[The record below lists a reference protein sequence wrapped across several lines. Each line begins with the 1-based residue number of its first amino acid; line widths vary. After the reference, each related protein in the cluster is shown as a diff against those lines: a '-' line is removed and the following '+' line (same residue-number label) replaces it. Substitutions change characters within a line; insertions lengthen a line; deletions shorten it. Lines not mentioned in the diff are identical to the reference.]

1 MLRCDRRKLGGLA
14 GALATMLIVV
24 AQVRSQPPETA
35 WTGIRPTGTANRD
48 NTLLAQ
54 AQLLNYLEPE
64 FVSRRESSI
73 VEPAASRIQQAAFGS
88 DEPSDL
94 IGTELLLNE
103 AVMSYHDG
111 RYAEAWRQLQLLDR
125 ADPTVAYYRGLALQA
140 LGRTDAAA
148 GEFQS
153 SGIQSPISDN
163 WQSPMASQAFASE
176 DAEEAP
182 EPRPWNLTLLTGI
195 EYDSNIRLA
204 PNFGGLG
211 SGIKRNDGRVVAAL
225 FGDYLLWNGEG
236 GNLGLLGSVYQ
247 SGQFQLSEFNISN
260 FMGGFY
266 ANKTVGEH
274 WLLGTNYQL
283 NETLLDGNQFSLNH
297 RLVGNAT
304 YLASWG
310 HSTAYYEFDN
320 IDLSAP
326 ALIAAQKRSGTT
338 NSVGVTQAIYLLEGA
353 GRLYFGYRYGRTSS
367 DGSDFDF
374 NSNMVTARVEV
385 PLEGLALPFLNDC
398 VVDAEYRYFRDCYDN
413 ANSLD
418 FFGRTRRDNRSEVRA
433 GLQKFFNKNVS
444 VRLDYTYVHN
454 QSNVANLFDVHFYE
468 YNRHIVSTQL
478 IYDF

>member
-1 MLRCDRRKLGGLA
+1 MLQCDRRKLGRLA
-14 GALATMLIVV
+14 GALATILIVV
-24 AQVRSQPPETA
+24 AQARSQPPETTWA
-35 WTGIRPTGTANRD
+35 ADANHG
-48 NTLLAQ
+48 NSLLAQ
-54 AQLLNYLEPE
+54 AHLLNY
-64 FVSRRESSI
+64 
-73 VEPAASRIQQAAFGS
+73 VEPMGESRGRLALGGLE
-88 DEPSDL
+88 EPDDL
-94 IGTELLLNE
+94 IGTELLLND
-103 AVMSYHDG
+103 AVLSYHDG
-111 RYAEAWRQLQLLDR
+111 RYEEAWRQLQSLDR
-125 ADPTVAYYRGLALQA
+125 ADPTVAYYRGLTLQA
-140 LGRTDAAA
+140 LGRTEAAA

-153 SGIQSPISDN
+153 SGIQGPTADN
-163 WQSPMASQAFASE
+163 GQAAMATPVAQPQS
-176 DAEEAP
+176 AES
-182 EPRPWNLTLLTGI
+182 RPWNLTLLTGL

-204 PNFGGLG
+204 PSFVGLG
-211 SGIKRNDGRVVAAL
+211 SGIKRNDGRAVAAL

-247 SGQFQLSEFNISN
+247 SGQFDLSQFNISN

-266 ANKTVGEH
+266 ANKSIGEH

-283 NETLLDGNQFSLNH
+283 NETLLEGNQFSLNH

-304 YLASWG
+304 YLTGWG

-320 IDLSAP
+320 IDLQAP

-353 GRLYFGYRYGRTSS
+353 GRLYFGYRYGRTNS
-367 DGSDFDF
+367 DGTDFVY

-385 PLEGLALPFLNDC
+385 PLEGLNLPFLDDC
-398 VVDAEYRYFRDCYDN
+398 VVDAEYRFFRDQYDN

-418 FFGRTRRDNRSEVRA
+418 FFGRVRRDNRSEVRT

-444 VRLDYTYVHN
+444 MRLDYTYVHN

>member
-1 MLRCDRRKLGGLA
+1 MLQCDRRKLGGLA

-24 AQVRSQPPETA
+24 AQVRSQPPETTRTDSRSTRA
-35 WTGIRPTGTANRD
+35 ANRG

-54 AQLLNYLEPE
+54 ARLLNYLEPDDA
-64 FVSRRESSI
+64 SSGND
-73 VEPAASRIQQAAFGS
+73 AAGDSA
-88 DEPSDL
+88 EPSDL
-94 IGTELLLNE
+94 IGTELLLND

-111 RYAEAWRQLQLLDR
+111 QYEEAWRQLQSLDR
-125 ADPTVAYYRGLALQA
+125 ADPTVDYYRGLTLQA
-140 LGRTDAAA
+140 LGRTEAAA

-153 SGIQSPISDN
+153 SGIQAPTADN
-163 WQSPMASQAFASE
+163 WPAAMASQTGQQQNFAE
-176 DAEEAP
+176 DSPA
-182 EPRPWNLTLLTGI
+182 RPWNLTLLTGI

-204 PNFGGLG
+204 PNFAGLG

-266 ANKTVGEH
+266 ANKTIGDH

-283 NETLLDGNQFSLNH
+283 NETLLEGNQFSLNH

-304 YLASWG
+304 YLAGWG

-320 IDLSAP
+320 IDLRAP
-326 ALIAAQKRSGTT
+326 ALIAAQKRSGAT

-353 GRLYFGYRYGRTSS
+353 GRLYFGYRYGRTNSE
-367 DGSDFDF
+367 GSDFDF

-385 PLEGLALPFLNDC
+385 PLEGLDLPFLNDC
-398 VVDAEYRYFRDCYDN
+398 VVDAEYRFFRDQYDN

-418 FFGRTRRDNRSEVRA
+418 FFGRARRDSRSEVRT

-444 VRLDYTYVHN
+444 MRLDYTYVHN

>member
-14 GALATMLIVV
+14 GALATILIAV
-24 AQVRSQPPETA
+24 AQARSQPPETTRA
-35 WTGIRPTGTANRD
+35 AGANRG
-48 NTLLAQ
+48 NSLLAQ
-54 AQLLNYLEPE
+54 ARLLNY
-64 FVSRRESSI
+64 
-73 VEPAASRIQQAAFGS
+73 VEPVDESRGELALGGIE
-88 DEPSDL
+88 EPSDL
-94 IGTELLLNE
+94 IGTELLLND

-111 RYAEAWRQLQLLDR
+111 RYEEAWQQLQLLDR
-125 ADPTVAYYRGLALQA
+125 ADPTVAYYRGLTLQA
-140 LGRTDAAA
+140 LGRAEAAA

-153 SGIQSPISDN
+153 SGIQAPTADN
-163 WQSPMASQAFASE
+163 WHAAMAAPVAQPQCSE
-176 DAEEAP
+176 S
-182 EPRPWNLTLLTGI
+182 RPWNLTLLTGL

-204 PNFGGLG
+204 PNFSGLG
-211 SGIKRNDGRVVAAL
+211 SGIKRNDGRAVAAL

-236 GNLGLLGSVYQ
+236 GNLGLLGSAYQ
-247 SGQFQLSEFNISN
+247 SGQFDLNQFNITN

-266 ANKTVGEH
+266 ANKTIGEH

-283 NETLLDGNQFSLNH
+283 NETLLEGNQFSLNH

-304 YLASWG
+304 YLAGWG
-310 HSTAYYEFDN
+310 HSTAYYEFDD
-320 IDLSAP
+320 IDLRAP
-326 ALIAAQKRSGTT
+326 ALIAAQKRSGVT

-353 GRLYFGYRYGRTSS
+353 GRLYFGYRYGRTSA

-385 PLEGLALPFLNDC
+385 PLEGLELPFLNDC
-398 VVDAEYRYFRDCYDN
+398 VVDAEYRYFRDQYDN

-418 FFGRTRRDNRSEVRA
+418 FFGRVRRDNRSEVRT

-444 VRLDYTYVHN
+444 MRLDYTYVHN

>member
-14 GALATMLIVV
+14 GALATILIVV
-24 AQVRSQPPETA
+24 AQVQSQPPET
-35 WTGIRPTGTANRD
+35 TRTAGENRG
-48 NTLLAQ
+48 NSLLAQ
-54 AQLLNYLEPE
+54 ARLLDY
-64 FVSRRESSI
+64 VESEDESN
-73 VEPAASRIQQAAFGS
+73 VELAVGVL

-94 IGTELLLNE
+94 IGTELLLND

-111 RYAEAWRQLQLLDR
+111 RYEEAWRQLQSLDR
-125 ADPTVAYYRGLALQA
+125 ADPTVAYYRGLTLQA
-140 LGRTDAAA
+140 LGRTEAAA

-153 SGIQSPISDN
+153 SGIQAPTADN
-163 WQSPMASQAFASE
+163 WQAAMAAPVAQPQCSE
-176 DAEEAP
+176 S
-182 EPRPWNLTLLTGI
+182 RPWNLTLLTGL

-204 PNFGGLG
+204 PNFAGLG
-211 SGIKRNDGRVVAAL
+211 SGIKRNDGRAVAAL

-236 GNLGLLGSVYQ
+236 GNLGLLGSAYQ
-247 SGQFQLSEFNISN
+247 SGQFDLNQFNITN

-266 ANKTVGEH
+266 ANKTIGEH

-283 NETLLDGNQFSLNH
+283 NETLLEGNQFSLNH

-304 YLASWG
+304 YLAGWG

-320 IDLSAP
+320 IDLQAP
-326 ALIAAQKRSGTT
+326 ALIAAQKRSGAT

-353 GRLYFGYRYGRTSS
+353 GRLYFGYRYGRTNSE
-367 DGSDFDF
+367 GADFDF

-385 PLEGLALPFLNDC
+385 PLEGLDLPFLSDC
-398 VVDAEYRYFRDCYDN
+398 VFDAEYRFFRDQYDN

-418 FFGRTRRDNRSEVRA
+418 FFGRARRDNRSEVRT

-444 VRLDYTYVHN
+444 MRLDYTYVHN

-468 YNRHIVSTQL
+468 YNRHIVSTQF